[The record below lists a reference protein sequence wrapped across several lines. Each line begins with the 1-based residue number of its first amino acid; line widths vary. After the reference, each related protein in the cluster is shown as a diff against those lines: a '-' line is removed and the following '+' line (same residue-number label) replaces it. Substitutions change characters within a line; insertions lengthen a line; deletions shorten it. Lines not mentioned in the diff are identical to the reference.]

1 LYGIIT
7 GVDLEAK
14 GKIDGKGEDGK
25 ASAYCVLWLLGD
37 SNNGDWMTDGRFW
50 RYPLPDDK
58 DERVARHRYYL
69 DGKKSTRTE
78 AAKVGHMVYWRQ
90 GWSAG
95 IHFEAWSSFPVQ

>member
-1 LYGIIT
+1 
-7 GVDLEAK
+7 
-14 GKIDGKGEDGK
+14 
-25 ASAYCVLWLLGD
+25 
-37 SNNGDWMTDGRFW
+37 MTDGRFW